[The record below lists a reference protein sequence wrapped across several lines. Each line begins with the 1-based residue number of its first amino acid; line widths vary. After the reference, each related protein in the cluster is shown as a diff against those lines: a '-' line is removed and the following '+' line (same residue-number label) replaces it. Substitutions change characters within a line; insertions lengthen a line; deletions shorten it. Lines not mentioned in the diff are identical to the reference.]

1 MNVVLIGYRG
11 TGKTVAGK
19 IVARRLGMKYMG
31 MDAEIVKTAGLPIPQ
46 IVETYGWKI
55 FRDMESKK
63 AHELGEMDN
72 IIIDTGGGII
82 ERSENIATLQ
92 KNALIF
98 WLKAS
103 VDTIVSRIQGD
114 TDRPALT
121 HGKTFIEEIED
132 VLAQRVSEY
141 KNAAQYEIDTD
152 SLTPNDVAE
161 RIIEIV
167 SKAHGKRQ
175 DQK

>member
-1 MNVVLIGYRG
+1 MNIVLIGYRG
-11 TGKTVAGK
+11 TGKTVVGK
-19 IVARRLGMKYMG
+19 MLAALTGMQYVG
-31 MDAEIVKTAGLPIPQ
+31 MDAEIVKTAGMPIPQ
-46 IVETYGWKI
+46 IVKTHGWKM

-63 AHELGEMDN
+63 VHELGERDH

-82 ERSENIATLQ
+82 ERSDNITALQ

-103 VDTIVSRIQGD
+103 VNTIVSRIQDD

-121 HGKTFIEEIED
+121 DGKTFIEEIED
-132 VLAQRVSEY
+132 VLTQRIAKY

-152 SLTPNDVAE
+152 SLTPKEVAE
-161 RIIEIV
+161 KIIKIAV
-167 SKAHGKRQ
+167 KVHGK
-175 DQK
+175 